1 MKRLI
6 LTGCNMAQA
15 ELMDVTGPRMLI
27 YANLHGI
34 DFKMVRNYDPE
45 IDPMW
50 HKIPLILHE
59 LATYDQVIWIDADM
73 IVTNLERIPWYEMDR
88 GLHMSRDWGPDATHD
103 GIFTTACMIVH
114 RDAAFLF
121 QLAMAKQEQWQ
132 HAEFHEMAYLRS
144 IYPVEKEAFHIHP
157 RRILNAVH
165 PDVSPDVAEPWQPG
179 DWLCHFT
186 MIPVEDRVKLVH
198 RYLESFQ

>member
-1 MKRLI
+1 MKRLL

-15 ELMDVTGPRMLI
+15 ELMDLTGPRMLT
-27 YANLHGI
+27 YANLHDI

-50 HKIPLILHE
+50 NKIPLILHE

-73 IVTNLERIPWYEMDR
+73 MVTNLGRIPWYEMDR
-88 GLHMSRDWGPDATHD
+88 GLNMSRDWGPDATHD

-121 QLAMAKQEQWQ
+121 QLAMANQEQW
-132 HAEFHEMAYLRS
+132 HRAEFHEMAYLRS
-144 IYPVEKEAFHIHP
+144 IYGEHEKHFHVHP
-157 RRILNAVH
+157 RRVLNAVH
-165 PDVSPDVAEPWQPG
+165 PDVCPDVIEPWEPG
-179 DWLCHFT
+179 DWLCHAT
-186 MIPVEDRVKLVH
+186 MVPVEERMRILKSVI
-198 RYLESFQ
+198 Q